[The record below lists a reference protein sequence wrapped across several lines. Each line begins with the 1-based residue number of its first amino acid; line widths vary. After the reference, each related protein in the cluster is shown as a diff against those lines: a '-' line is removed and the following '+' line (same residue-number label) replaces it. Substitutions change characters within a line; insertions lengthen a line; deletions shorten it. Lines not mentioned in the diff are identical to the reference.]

1 MQAYAIN
8 CANFV
13 RFLFLRQGFL
23 LSGFVYLFYTIAN
36 TPRITEQRFR
46 RIKALAGD
54 FGDGAVE
61 VHLAADLV
69 AGIPGVGFAFG
80 RSVLETVRHHIDIIA
95 LYPVAGLFHLLA
107 LQSIYFLSAA
117 DIYLTAMEELLCAR

>member
-1 MQAYAIN
+1 MQIFVSFFVKFGDGVAYMP
-8 CANFV
+8 
-13 RFLFLRQGFL
+13 G
-23 LSGFVYLFYTIAN
+23 
-36 TPRITEQRFR
+36 ITQERPGGVE
-46 RIKALAGD
+46 ALAGD

-61 VHLAADLV
+61 LHLAAYLV

-80 RSVLETVRHHIDIIA
+80 RSVLETVRRHIDIIA